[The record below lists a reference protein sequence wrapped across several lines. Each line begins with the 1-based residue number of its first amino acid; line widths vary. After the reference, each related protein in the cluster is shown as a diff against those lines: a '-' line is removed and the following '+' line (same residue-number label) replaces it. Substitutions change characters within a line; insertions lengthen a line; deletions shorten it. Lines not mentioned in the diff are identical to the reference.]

1 MLAAQQ
7 IDVAHFLH
15 RRARIPEDRLRDLVP
30 GSTSYADLMRG
41 LGMEVSDTNHRRAE
55 CANPGEWRGR
65 TITLQIDHVNGDRRD
80 NREENLRYLC
90 PNCHALTAT
99 WCRRKGGVPL
109 AE

>member
-1 MLAAQQ
+1 MRQSRR
-7 IDVAHFLH
+7 VA
-15 RRARIPEDRLRDLVP
+15 
-30 GSTSYADLMRG
+30 
-41 LGMEVSDTNHRRAE
+41 
-55 CANPGEWRGR
+55 GR